1 MFYKHPFSIY
11 RRLTSNLLVTK
22 WKSMVAFKSV
32 IFIVLRTINI
42 EKSFSNM
49 QVVFIENVS
58 TNVSYSIPQS

>member
-1 MFYKHPFSIY
+1 MFYKHQFSIY

-58 TNVSYSIPQS
+58 TNVSYSIQQS